1 VQNYKAIFL
10 LVFFCCGLNISVFSQ
25 KKINEETDIKKIIRK
40 PKKPNPI
47 TEEFSV
53 GIRFNT
59 DGWAFVTERGFIKVD
74 ENKTNFVYAELSE
87 KKHPKESKILNETF
101 IALYPDQIKP
111 LPYKYGKINNFYA
124 FKFGVG
130 QKRKI
135 SGKLDRKSVLI
146 HWVYGAGISI
156 GMLKPYYL
164 ELASPIGNNEN
175 ERVVGKYDDVKY
187 KDLFLSETNIIG
199 GTSFTKGIGEVQLKP
214 GLQLRTGFNFDF
226 APTQLSLLIVELG
239 TSLEIYTSKI
249 ELMAKSKNVGTF
261 VNLYADIKL
270 GKRWR
275 IKD

>member
-1 VQNYKAIFL
+1 MRFYKILFL
-10 LVFFCCGLNISVFSQ
+10 LILICSGLNNSVFSQ
-25 KKINEETDIKKIIRK
+25 KKINEATDIKKIIRK

-47 TEEFSV
+47 TEELSV
-53 GIRFNT
+53 GIRFCS
-59 DGWAFVTERGFIKVD
+59 DGWALVAERGFIKVD

-87 KKHPKESKILNETF
+87 KKHPKESKYLNEPF

-146 HWVYGAGISI
+146 HWVYSGGISI
-156 GMLKPYYL
+156 GLLKPYYL
-164 ELASPIGNNEN
+164 ELASPIGNNEY
-175 ERVVGKYDDVKY
+175 ERVVGKYEDVKY
-187 KDLFLSETNIIG
+187 KELFLSDDIIG
-199 GTSFTKGIGEVQLKP
+199 GTSFTKGIGEIQLKP

-226 APTQLSLLIVELG
+226 APTQHSLLIVELG

-249 ELMAKSKNVGTF
+249 ELMAKSKNTGTF
-261 VNLYADIKL
+261 INLYADFKL